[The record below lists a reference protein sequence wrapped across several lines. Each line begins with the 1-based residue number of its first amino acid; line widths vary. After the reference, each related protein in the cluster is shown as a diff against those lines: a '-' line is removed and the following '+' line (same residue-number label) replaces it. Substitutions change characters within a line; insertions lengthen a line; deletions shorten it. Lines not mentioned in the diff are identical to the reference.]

1 MKNNRAMITLTRSAI
16 VMTVASLLAAF
27 GVPLRAQEVVETVH
41 LVIAGGANAGAYD
54 ARGTRA
60 GCSAGAEGPNTWGN
74 QLSSSQG
81 DPKAFN
87 SLQLSVPDAKAAAA
101 GTSQFLLVVGF
112 GPLMKRTATYTVETR
127 SNQKA
132 TGKGTVTVKD
142 AGATATVNFNAET
155 ADGVKLTGTIDCKTV
170 TRLR

>member
-1 MKNNRAMITLTRSAI
+1 MLTLSRCAALIAITSLTVSFAVR
-16 VMTVASLLAAF
+16 
-27 GVPLRAQEVVETVH
+27 LRAQEVVETAH
-41 LVIAGGANAGAYD
+41 LVITGGANAGVYD
-54 ARGTRA
+54 AQGTRA

-74 QLSSSQG
+74 QLSSPQG

-87 SLQLSVPDAKAAAA
+87 SLQLSVPDAKGAAA
-101 GTSQFLLVVGF
+101 GTSNFLLVVGF

-127 SNQKA
+127 ANQKV

-155 ADGVKLTGTIDCKTV
+155 ADGVKLTGTINCNKV
-170 TRLR
+170 TRIR

>member
-1 MKNNRAMITLTRSAI
+1 MNTLRMITPSRFVALIA
-16 VMTVASLLAAF
+16 VASLTASFA
-27 GVPLRAQEVVETVH
+27 VSLRAQEVVETVH
-41 LVIAGGANAGAYD
+41 LVVAGGANAGTFD
-54 ARGTRA
+54 TQGTRA

-74 QLSSSQG
+74 QLSSTQG

-87 SLQLSVPDAKAAAA
+87 SLQLSVPDAKGAAS
-101 GTSQFLLVVGF
+101 GTSRFLLVVGF

-127 SNQKA
+127 ADKTA
-132 TGKGTVTVKD
+132 AGKGTVTVKD

-155 ADGVKLTGTIDCKTV
+155 ADGVKLTGTIDCKKV

>member
-1 MKNNRAMITLTRSAI
+1 MIPFSRGAALIAVAYLT
-16 VMTVASLLAAF
+16 ASFA
-27 GVPLRAQEVVETVH
+27 VRLRAQEVVETVH
-41 LVIAGGANAGAYD
+41 LVITGGANAGAYD
-54 ARGTRA
+54 AQGMRA

-74 QLSSSQG
+74 QLSSTQG

-87 SLQLSVPDAKAAAA
+87 SLQLSVPDAKGAAA

-112 GPLMKRTATYTVETR
+112 GPLMRRTATYTVETR
-127 SNQKA
+127 TSQKV

-155 ADGVKLTGTIDCKTV
+155 ADGVKLTGTIACKTV
-170 TRLR
+170 TRVR

>member
-1 MKNNRAMITLTRSAI
+1 MNTRRMITLSRSAALLA
-16 VMTVASLLAAF
+16 VASLTASLAA
-27 GVPLRAQEVVETVH
+27 PLRAQDVVETVH
-41 LVIAGGANAGAYD
+41 LVITGGVNAGAYD
-54 ARGTRA
+54 AQGLRA

-87 SLQLSVPDAKAAAA
+87 SLQLSVPDAKGAAA
-101 GTSQFLLVVGF
+101 GTSHFLLMVGF

-127 SNQKA
+127 TNQKV

-142 AGATATVNFNAET
+142 AGATATVTFTAET
-155 ADGVKLTGTIDCKTV
+155 ADGVKLTGTIDCKKV
-170 TRLR
+170 MRIGS